1 MDNIEKFYIDLK
13 PLLET
18 IDLSVQGQD
27 RYAIRTSIDQRREQT
42 INRDAKTSSGIKSL
56 VLNQK
61 SILKWC
67 LNRSEQ
73 AIIQELFLTY
83 VVLVSLIINTNH
95 VDPPKLYF
103 LKT

>member
-42 INRDAKTSSGIKSL
+42 INRDAKTSAGIKSL

-83 VVLVSLIINTNH
+83 VVLVSLMINTNH